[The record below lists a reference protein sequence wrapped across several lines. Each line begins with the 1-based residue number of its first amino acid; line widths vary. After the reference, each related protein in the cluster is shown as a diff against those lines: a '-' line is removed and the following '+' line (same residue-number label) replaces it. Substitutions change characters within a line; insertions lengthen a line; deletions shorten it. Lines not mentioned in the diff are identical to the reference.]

1 MSRTETLE
9 KERGFAPL
17 RSSKA
22 MEGSVDDGAPPE
34 SWEVAD
40 LDASMTRLMLSNR
53 DSLGSSNSPELADA
67 GLGSSAA
74 AASGSEDL
82 VNSVDQFLREALQNP
97 RERVSGEC
105 LFTL

>member
-1 MSRTETLE
+1 M
-9 KERGFAPL
+9 
-17 RSSKA
+17 
-22 MEGSVDDGAPPE
+22 DDGAPPE